1 MTCTSKTLPLPLGS
15 ECVLAI
21 QILVVCEQNDH
32 ALTIRQLPS
41 KSLSLFSHSRCL
53 ARLACATAT
62 VVGWWWVLLRTT
74 VLLQG
79 RKPLALTPR
88 PQIPNPS
95 PKSATS
101 LVLIIFFPQ
110 YYIILYCTIINVYY
124 IILLY
129 CYTFTIVS
137 PCLVQFSII
146 LYCIVLLVIWNW
158 TIL

>member
-1 MTCTSKTLPLPLGS
+1 M
-15 ECVLAI
+15 
-21 QILVVCEQNDH
+21 
-32 ALTIRQLPS
+32 
-41 KSLSLFSHSRCL
+41 
-53 ARLACATAT
+53 
-62 VVGWWWVLLRTT
+62 
-74 VLLQG
+74 LLQG

-146 LYCIVLLVIWNW
+146 LYCIVLLIIWNW